1 MAFIERTTLPNG
13 LRVIAAPMAGTN
25 TATVLVMVA
34 TGSKYETK
42 DINGLSHFL
51 EHMVFKGTTNRPT
64 TQQIAEEFDRVGA
77 ESNAFTSDEVTGF
90 YAKVAYSFLDVALEV
105 IADMLI
111 HPLLAQEEIDR
122 ERNVILEEV
131 RMIRDDPQR
140 HIHDLFQNLLY
151 GDQPAGW
158 DVIGAPEV
166 LAVLNREHFLQY
178 RKAHY
183 AARNIIVVVAGNV
196 EPKAVFLNV
205 ARWFGGFTDGE
216 AQGKLPVREEQK
228 EPAVLI
234 HWKETD
240 QVHLDLGVRGYHLSH
255 ADRHAQ
261 QLLSVLLGSGMSSR
275 LFLAVR
281 ERQGLAYRVRSYSVE
296 STDAGYVFTYAGT
309 DPTRVERTIETIIR
323 EYRRIRDEAV
333 PAAELQK
340 VKDFAKGHFL
350 MDLESSDEMASFV
363 ATQETLL
370 GKVESPDEVL
380 AKLEAVTADDV
391 SRVAREMFTPAKLN
405 LALVG
410 PYADSDA
417 DRFRALLVL

>member
-1 MAFIERTTLPNG
+1 MAFLERTTLKNG
-13 LRVIAAPMAGTN
+13 IRALVVPMKGTN
-25 TATVLVMVA
+25 TATVLVMVG

-51 EHMVFKGTTNRPT
+51 EHMVFKGTVNRPT
-64 TQQIAEEFDRVGA
+64 AQQISEELDRVGA

-105 IADMLI
+105 IADMLVN
-111 HPLLAQEEIDR
+111 PLLQQEEIDR

-158 DVIGAPEV
+158 DVIGRPEV
-166 LAVLNREHFLQY
+166 LEALNREHFVAY
-178 RKAHY
+178 RAAHY
-183 AARNIIVVVAGNV
+183 AARNVSVVVAGNV
-196 EPKAVFLNV
+196 NPADVFTKVERL
-205 ARWFGGFTDGE
+205 FGKFHDGE
-216 AQGKLPVREEQK
+216 AKPKLPVEEAQS
-228 EPAVLI
+228 EPAVLMYP
-234 HWKETD
+234 KETD
-240 QVHLDLGVRGYHLSH
+240 QVHLDIGVRGYPLSH
-255 ADRHAQ
+255 AFRYAQ
-261 QLLSVLLGSGMSSR
+261 ELLSVILGAGMSSR

-281 ERQGLAYRVRSYSVE
+281 ERQGLAYRVRSSSVE
-296 STDAGYVFTYAGT
+296 STDTGYVFTYAGT
-309 DPTRVERTIETIIR
+309 DPTRVERTIETIVC

-333 PAAELQK
+333 PAAELRK
-340 VKDFAKGHFL
+340 AKDFARGHFL

-363 ATQETLL
+363 AIQETLL
-370 GKVESPDEVL
+370 GKVESPEEVL
-380 AKLEAVTADDV
+380 AKLEAVTAGDV
-391 SRVAREMFTPAKLN
+391 QRVAANIFRSDRLN

-417 DRFRALLVL
+417 GRFRGLLAL

>member
-13 LRVIAAPMAGTN
+13 LRVIAAPMKGTN
-25 TATVLVMVA
+25 TATVLVMVG

-42 DINGLSHFL
+42 DTNGLSHFL
-51 EHMVFKGTTNRPT
+51 EHMVLKGTTKRPT
-64 TQQIAEEFDRVGA
+64 TQQIAEELDRVGA
-77 ESNAFTSDEVTGF
+77 ESNAFTGDEYTGF

-105 IADMLI
+105 IADILLN
-111 HPLLAQEEIDR
+111 PLLAQEEIDR

-158 DVIGAPEV
+158 DVIGTPEV

-178 RKAHY
+178 RQAHY
-183 AARNIIVVVAGNV
+183 TGRNASVVVAGNID
-196 EPKAVFLNV
+196 PAQVFSKV
-205 ARWFGGFTDGE
+205 ARWFGGFADGD
-216 AQGKLPVREEQK
+216 AQQKLPVREEQGA
-228 EPAVLI
+228 PAVLI
-234 HWKETD
+234 HRKETD
-240 QVHLDLGVRGYHLSH
+240 QVHLDIGVRGYHLSH
-255 ADRHAQ
+255 PNRHAQ
-261 QLLSVLLGSGMSSR
+261 QLLSVILGAGMSSR

-296 STDAGYVFTYAGT
+296 ATDAGYVVTYAGT
-309 DPTRVERTIETIIR
+309 DPTRVERTIETIVR
-323 EYRRIRDEAV
+323 EYRRIREEAV
-333 PAAELQK
+333 PAAELRK
-340 VKDFAKGHFL
+340 AKDFAKGHFL
-350 MDLESSDEMASFV
+350 MDLESSDEMAGFV

-370 GKVESPDEVL
+370 GNVESPEEVL

-391 SRVAREMFTPAKLN
+391 SRIAREMFTPAKLN

-410 PYADSDA
+410 PYTDSDA
-417 DRFRALLVL
+417 DRFRALLTL